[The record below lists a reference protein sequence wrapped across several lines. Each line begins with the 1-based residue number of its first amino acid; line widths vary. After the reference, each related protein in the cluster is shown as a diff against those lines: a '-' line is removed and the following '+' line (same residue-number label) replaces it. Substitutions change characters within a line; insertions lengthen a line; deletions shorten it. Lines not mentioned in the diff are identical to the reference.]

1 MKKQMALLLASLV
14 LLSSCGKN
22 EEANT
27 EESNTTTQQEE
38 TLEESS
44 KPEEPSQED
53 QSLQDIDTQEDLS
66 EEDEYAGD
74 RGNIKSLVSINN
86 GLNDDSVTLD
96 QYKNDA
102 KELLARYMLLT
113 TDQKRA
119 VSKEIDSSTTK
130 QEIKD
135 IFDGNKQVTG
145 EDGQN
150 IEMDD
155 SMMVSDYD
163 MSELYGPHIL
173 SFEQSV
179 DEHKEYLNK
188 WLGYTS
194 IPSEQQEEF
203 KKQIQDATTSDELEQ
218 IAREINLA
226 HSDSLDQTKAF
237 KRNEAG
243 RKIFKLQ
250 NLSVDEKLG
259 FWQKL
264 SDEVDEDGFN
274 KVVSEAQKADSSK

>member
-1 MKKQMALLLASLV
+1 MKKQIALLLASLV
-14 LLSSCGKN
+14 LLSSCGKK

-27 EESNTTTQQEE
+27 QESTTTTQQEE

-44 KPEEPSQED
+44 EPEEQSQED
-53 QSLQDIDTQEDLS
+53 QSQEIGMDEDLS
-66 EEDEYAGD
+66 EEDEYSGD

-86 GLNDDSVTLD
+86 GLNDDNVTLD
-96 QYKNDA
+96 QYKKDG

-119 VSKEIDSSTTK
+119 VSKQIDSSTTK

-135 IFDGNKQVTG
+135 IFDGNKMITG
-145 EDGQN
+145 EDGQT

-155 SMMVSDYD
+155 SMMISDYD
-163 MSELYGPHIL
+163 MGELYGPHIL

-179 DEHKEYLNK
+179 DEHKDYLNK
-188 WLGYTS
+188 WLGYTNLS
-194 IPSEQQEEF
+194 SEQQEEF
-203 KKQIQDATTSDELEQ
+203 KQKIEDANTSDELED
-218 IAREINLA
+218 IARDINLA
-226 HSDSLDQTKAF
+226 HSDSLDQTNAF

-243 RKIFKLQ
+243 REIFKLQ

-274 KVVSEAQKADSSK
+274 KVLSEAQKTDSSK